1 MTPSAPEA
9 ASAACASVA
18 VQMSPL
24 AMTGID
30 TASFTARIAA
40 QSARPL

>member
-9 ASAACASVA
+9 ASAALASA
-18 VQMSPL
+18 AERMSPL

-30 TASFTARIAA
+30 TASVTARMAA